1 VVRNPGNS
9 EGGLIKRR
17 GRKLPFEFSKKE
29 GATMSRMATRLRN
42 ASFATLLGL
51 FASSAFA
58 QSAAEFINEASAKG
72 MADIEASRLAH
83 QKTESKE
90 VKDYTIVVINDL
102 TTANQHLAK
111 IAKQLD
117 LPVAP
122 REEVMDKAKALMQ
135 EVTDDASFDQAYAAS
150 QVKTTQETIEQLQQ
164 QAQTT
169 DVPQIKAFA
178 EETLPKLQNHLQM
191 ARALQA
197 SR

>member
-1 VVRNPGNS
+1 
-9 EGGLIKRR
+9 
-17 GRKLPFEFSKKE
+17 
-29 GATMSRMATRLRN
+29 MSRMATRIRTF
-42 ASFATLLGL
+42 SFVTALGL

-58 QSAAEFINEASAKG
+58 QSPAEFINDASAKG
-72 MADIEASRLAH
+72 MADIEASRMAH

-90 VKDYTIVVINDL
+90 VKDYTIVVINDR

-111 IAKQLD
+111 IAKKLD

-122 REEVMDKAKALMQ
+122 REEMADKAKQLIPQVKDGA
-135 EVTDDASFDQAYAAS
+135 TFDQAYAAS
-150 QVKTTQETIEQLQQ
+150 QVKATEEAIEQIQQ

-169 DVPQIKAFA
+169 DVPEIKAFA
-178 EETLPKLQNHLQM
+178 DETLPKLQNHLQM

>member
-1 VVRNPGNS
+1 MN
-9 EGGLIKRR
+9 
-17 GRKLPFEFSKKE
+17 
-29 GATMSRMATRLRN
+29 RMATRIRH
-42 ASFATLLGL
+42 AGFVTLLSL
-51 FASSAFA
+51 CASSAFA
-58 QSAAEFINEASAKG
+58 QSPAEFINDASAQG

-90 VKDYTIVVINDL
+90 VKDYTIVVINDR

-122 REEVMDKAKALMQ
+122 REEVVDKAKGLMP
-135 EVTDDASFDQAYAAS
+135 EVMEGDSFDEAYAAS
-150 QVKTTQETIEQLQQ
+150 QVKTTQEAIDQLQQ
-164 QAQTT
+164 TAQTT
-169 DVPQIKAFA
+169 DVPEIKAFA

-191 ARALQA
+191 AKALQA

>member
-1 VVRNPGNS
+1 
-9 EGGLIKRR
+9 
-17 GRKLPFEFSKKE
+17 
-29 GATMSRMATRLRN
+29 MSRMATRVRHI
-42 ASFATLLGL
+42 SFVSLLGL

-58 QSAAEFINEASAKG
+58 QSPADFINEASAKG

-83 QKTESKE
+83 SKAESKE
-90 VKDYTIVVINDL
+90 VKDYTIVVINDR

-122 REEVMDKAKALMQ
+122 REEVVEKAKALMPQ
-135 EVTDDASFDQAYAAS
+135 IMEGETYDEAYAAS
-150 QVKTTQETIEQLQQ
+150 QVKTTQEAIDQLQQ

-191 ARALQA
+191 AKALQA
-197 SR
+197 KS

>member
-1 VVRNPGNS
+1 
-9 EGGLIKRR
+9 
-17 GRKLPFEFSKKE
+17 
-29 GATMSRMATRLRN
+29 MSRMATRLRN
-42 ASFATLLGL
+42 ASFVTLLGL
-51 FASSAFA
+51 FANSALA

-122 REEVMDKAKALMQ
+122 REEVMDKAKTLIP
-135 EVTDDASFDQAYAAS
+135 EVKDDASFDQAYAAS

-178 EETLPKLQNHLQM
+178 QETLPKLQNHLQM
-191 ARALQA
+191 ARELQA

>member
-1 VVRNPGNS
+1 
-9 EGGLIKRR
+9 
-17 GRKLPFEFSKKE
+17 
-29 GATMSRMATRLRN
+29 MSRMATRLRTTVF
-42 ASFATLLGL
+42 ASMLGL
-51 FASSAFA
+51 CATSAFA
-58 QSAAEFINEASAKG
+58 QSPADFINDASAKG

-83 QKTESKE
+83 QKSESQQ
-90 VKDYTIVVINDL
+90 VKDYTIVVINDR

-122 REEVMDKAKALMQ
+122 REVVVDKAKALMP
-135 EVTDDASFDQAYAAS
+135 EVKDGTTYDQAYAAS
-150 QVKTTQETIEQLQQ
+150 QVKTTQEAIEQIEQV
-164 QAQTT
+164 AQTT
-169 DVPQIKAFA
+169 DVPEIKAFA

>member
-1 VVRNPGNS
+1 
-9 EGGLIKRR
+9 
-17 GRKLPFEFSKKE
+17 
-29 GATMSRMATRLRN
+29 MSRMATRVRN
-42 ASFATLLGL
+42 AGFATLLGL
-51 FASSAFA
+51 CANSAFA
-58 QSAAEFINEASAKG
+58 QTPTEFINDASAQG
-72 MADIEASRLAH
+72 MADIETSRMAH
-83 QKTESKE
+83 QKSESRE
-90 VKDYTIVVINDL
+90 VKDYTIVVINDR

-122 REEVMDKAKALMQ
+122 REEVVDKAKALMP
-135 EVTDDASFDQAYAAS
+135 EVKEGATFDQAYAAS
-150 QVKTTQETIEQLQQ
+150 QVQTTEQAIEQLQQ

-169 DVPQIKAFA
+169 DIPEIKAYA